1 MWKSWAI
8 PVAIAASCAA
18 SPLAAATTLTVETS
32 SILGW
37 TAVTPGEA
45 GEVTVSSVIRNPAWA
60 DVPWIST
67 RSIGTESGPIGT
79 YQYIYTLG
87 QAGLFGTLAGTLF
100 VDNRL
105 QRIFVNGNE
114 ANGTNFEDLG
124 ERQFEGAGRQIAF
137 DLSQYGLIQSI
148 TFVTLNNGGPE
159 GFSTGTAGLSAPA
172 IPEPGT
178 WMLMI
183 LGLGAVGFAMRRRQN
198 TSVRLQFA

>member
-18 SPLAAATTLTVETS
+18 SPLAAATTLTVQTS
-32 SILGW
+32 SNIGW
-37 TAVTPGEA
+37 TAVTPDAASETTVQS
-45 GEVTVSSVIRNPAWA
+45 VTRNPAWA

-67 RSIGTESGPIGT
+67 RSSGTASAPAGT
-79 YQYIYTLG
+79 YQYVYTLA
-87 QAGLFGTLAGTLF
+87 QAGLFGTLTGNVF

-105 QRIFVNGNE
+105 QRIFVNGVF
-114 ANGTNFEDLG
+114 ANGIDFADLG
-124 ERQFEGAGRQIAF
+124 ERQFEGAGRPITF

-198 TSVRLQFA
+198 ASVRLQFA